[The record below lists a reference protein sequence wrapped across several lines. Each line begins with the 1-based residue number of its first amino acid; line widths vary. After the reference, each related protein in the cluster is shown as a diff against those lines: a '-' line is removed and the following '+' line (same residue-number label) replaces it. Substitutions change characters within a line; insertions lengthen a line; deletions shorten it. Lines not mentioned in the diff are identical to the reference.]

1 VPLSESLRPVYLAGT
16 GRFLPPEILT
26 NVEMFAIP
34 SVRNAFDVDKARG
47 SLRGIEP
54 DEAAGLAPEEVF
66 DRWAIQLTGI
76 EERRVLPDLPDAST
90 EAMHIAAGLSALAH
104 AGMPASKVDLL
115 LSASLTAREDVP
127 NAACTIANG
136 IGRPDLPGY
145 VMNAACSGFL
155 HALASAY
162 AFVTSGAADTV
173 LVTVGDALT
182 RITNWDDP
190 KVAVLFGDG
199 AGAAVVTS
207 NPSPGRILATPV
219 LDGEYSPD
227 HLNVTGL
234 GWGDPLGQEHKLSMA
249 GGANVLRNAVRSM
262 QDVADR
268 ALERTSLGWN
278 DVDVVVPHQANER
291 ITQGLEKVLQLQK
304 GRVLHRI
311 AKIGNLSAST
321 VPIVLDE
328 LLRGEHGTLADPT
341 RIVLT
346 AVGGGYASGSAV
358 MEWSPPAG

>member
-1 VPLSESLRPVYLAGT
+1 MSESLRPVYLAGT
-16 GRFLPPEILT
+16 ARYLPDQVMS
-26 NVEMFAIP
+26 NVEMFDIP
-34 SVRNAFDVDKARG
+34 SVRNAFDLEKARG
-47 SLRGIEP
+47 SLRGL
-54 DEAAGLAPEEVF
+54 EAAEITALAPAEVF
-66 DRWAIQLTGI
+66 DRWAQQLTGI
-76 EERRVLPDLPDAST
+76 VERRILPDTPDAST
-90 EAMHIAAGLSALAH
+90 EAMHVVAGRSALVH
-104 AGMPASKVDLL
+104 AGIDASEVDLL
-115 LSASLTAREDVP
+115 LAASLTAKEDVP
-127 NAACTIANG
+127 NAACTIADG

-145 VMNAACSGFL
+145 VMNAACAGFL

-162 AFVTSGAADTV
+162 AFVASGAADTV
-173 LVTVGDALT
+173 LITVGDALT
-182 RITNWDDP
+182 RITNWEDP

-207 NPSPGRILATPV
+207 NPSPGRILGTPV

-234 GWGDPLGQEHKLSMA
+234 GWGHPLGKEHKLTMA

-268 ALERTSLGWN
+268 ALERTSLGWD

-291 ITQGLEKVLQLQK
+291 ITQGLEKVLQLK
-304 GRVLHRI
+304 NGRVLHRI

-328 LLRGEHGTLADPT
+328 LLRGEHGGLADPT

-346 AVGGGYASGSAV
+346 AVGGGYASGAAV
-358 MEWSPPAG
+358 VEWSPPAG

>member
-1 VPLSESLRPVYLAGT
+1 MSESLRPVYLAGT
-16 GRFLPPEILT
+16 ARYLPDQIMS
-26 NVEMFAIP
+26 NVEMFDIP
-34 SVRNAFDVDKARG
+34 SVRNAFDVEKARG
-47 SLRGIEP
+47 SLRGLEP
-54 DEAAGLAPEEVF
+54 DDVAALTPAEVF
-66 DRWAIQLTGI
+66 DRWAQQLTGI
-76 EERRVLPDLPDAST
+76 VERRILPDTPEAST
-90 EAMHIAAGLSALAH
+90 EEMHVAAGRSALEH
-104 AGMPASKVDLL
+104 AGIDASEVDLL
-115 LSASLTAREDVP
+115 LAASLTAKEDVP
-127 NAACTIANG
+127 NAACTIADG

-162 AFVTSGAADTV
+162 AFVASGAADTV

-207 NPSPGRILATPV
+207 NPSPGRILGTPV

-234 GWGDPLGQEHKLSMA
+234 GWGHPLGREHKLTMA

-268 ALERTSLGWN
+268 ALERTSVGWD

-291 ITQGLEKVLQLQK
+291 ITQGLEKVLQLK
-304 GRVLHRI
+304 NGRVLHRI

-328 LLRGEHGTLADPT
+328 LLRGEHGRLADPT

-346 AVGGGYASGSAV
+346 AVGGGYASGAAV
-358 MEWSPPAG
+358 VEWSPPAG

>member
-1 VPLSESLRPVYLAGT
+1 MPLSESLRPVYLAGT

-34 SVRNAFDVDKARG
+34 SVRNAFDVAKARG

-54 DEAAGLAPEEVF
+54 EEAAGLAPAEVF

-90 EAMHIAAGLSALAH
+90 EAMHVSAGLSALAH
-104 AGMPASKVDLL
+104 AGMDNSELDLL

-127 NAACTIANG
+127 NAACTIADG

-268 ALERTSLGWN
+268 ALERTSLSWN

-346 AVGGGYASGSAV
+346 AVGGGYASGAAV

>member
-1 VPLSESLRPVYLAGT
+1 LSESLRPVYLAGT
-16 GRFLPPEILT
+16 GRFLPPQVMT

-34 SVRNAFDVDKARG
+34 SVRNAFDVERARG
-47 SLRGIEP
+47 SLRGLDPE
-54 DEAAGLAPEEVF
+54 ETAALAPEAVF

-76 EERRVLPDLPDAST
+76 AERRILPDLPDAST
-90 EAMHIAAGLSALAH
+90 EAMHVAAGASALEH
-104 AGMPASKVDLL
+104 AGIDASEVDLL
-115 LSASLTAREDVP
+115 LSATLTPREDVP
-127 NAACTIANG
+127 NAACTIAAGLGNPS
-136 IGRPDLPGY
+136 IPGY
-145 VMNAACSGFL
+145 AMNTACAGFL
-155 HALASAY
+155 HAIASAY

-199 AGAAVVTS
+199 AGAAVLTS
-207 NPSPGRILATPV
+207 KPAPGRILAAPV
-219 LDGEYSPD
+219 LDAEYSPD
-227 HLNVTGL
+227 HLNITGL
-234 GWGDPLGQEHKLSMA
+234 GWGDPLDPNHKLSMS
-249 GGANVLRNAVRSM
+249 GGANVLRQAIRTM
-262 QDVADR
+262 QDVANR
-268 ALERTSLGWN
+268 ALARTPLGWE

-291 ITQGLEKVLQLQK
+291 ITQGLEKVLQLPN

-311 AKIGNLSAST
+311 ARIGNLSAST

-346 AVGGGYASGSAV
+346 AVGGGYASGAAV
-358 MEWSPPAG
+358 IEWSPPAG

>member
-1 VPLSESLRPVYLAGT
+1 MSESLRPVYVAGT
-16 GRFLPPEILT
+16 GRYLPPEIRT
-26 NVEMFAIP
+26 NFDLFEMD
-34 SVRNAFDVDKARG
+34 SVRSNFDVEKARG
-47 SLRGIEP
+47 SLRGMASE
-54 DEAAGLAPEEVF
+54 EVASLTPEEVF

-76 EERRVLPDLPDAST
+76 VERRILPDLPDAST
-90 EAMHIAAGLSALAH
+90 EAMHVAAGASALQH
-104 AGMPASKVDLL
+104 AGVDPSQVDLL

-136 IGRPDLPGY
+136 LGRPDLPGY
-145 VMNAACSGFL
+145 VMNVACAGFL
-155 HALASAY
+155 HALATAF

-182 RITNWDDP
+182 RITNWHDP

-199 AGAAVVTS
+199 AGAAVVTAT
-207 NPSPGRILATPV
+207 PSPGRILAPPV

-227 HLNVTGL
+227 HLNITGL
-234 GWGDPLGQEHKLSMA
+234 GWGDPLGMEHKLSMA

-268 ALERTSLGWN
+268 ALDRTAFGWE

-291 ITQGLEKVLQLQK
+291 ITQGLEKVLQLPK

-311 AKIGNLSAST
+311 ARIGNLSAST

-328 LLRGEHGTLADPT
+328 LLRGEHGELADPT

-346 AVGGGYASGSAV
+346 AVGGGYASGAAV
-358 MEWSPPAG
+358 IEWNPPVG